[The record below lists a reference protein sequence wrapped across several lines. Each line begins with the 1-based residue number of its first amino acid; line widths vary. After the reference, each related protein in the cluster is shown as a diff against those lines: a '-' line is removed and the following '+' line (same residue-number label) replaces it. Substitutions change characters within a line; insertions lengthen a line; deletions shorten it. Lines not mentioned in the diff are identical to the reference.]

1 MNSILAVEPENRAQ
15 AYGVSMFLD
24 TYDFDSEGRWKPSSW
39 LRCLQRLGTEQCH
52 FLGFDEPWM
61 AEHGFYWVVVRMV
74 LKIDRNPMLGAIS
87 GETWHPGL
95 QGPLW
100 RRDYQLNDSSGRLGG
115 AISLWGIIDRNDRRL
130 LRPRH
135 FPQGFPILADRQAL
149 EAPPTKLH
157 SEDLPLLATRLV
169 LYSDIDSNGHANNS
183 RYAEW
188 VSDALP
194 SDMLENRWTT
204 GLQVDFRHEV
214 LLGDMVHIH
223 GAPVDEARL
232 HWHFVAHVGDNLSF
246 VARLTLSENTH

>member
-1 MNSILAVEPENRAQ
+1 MNSIHVVEPESETQ
-15 AYGVSMFLD
+15 AYGVQMFLD
-24 TYDFDSEGRWKPSSW
+24 TYDFDSHGHWKPSSW

-61 AEHGFYWVVVRMV
+61 AEHGFYWVVVRMI
-74 LKIDRNPMLGAIS
+74 LRIDRNPILGAIS

-100 RRDYQLNDSSGRLGG
+100 RRDYQLNDNGGRLGG

-130 LRPRH
+130 LRPRQ
-135 FPQGFPILADRQAL
+135 FPQGFPILAHRQAL
-149 EAPPTKLH
+149 DHSPTKLLA
-157 SEDLPLLATRLV
+157 EDLPLLMTRKV

-188 VSDALP
+188 VCDALP
-194 SDMLENRWTT
+194 PGMFIHHWAT

-214 LLGDMVHIH
+214 LLGDVVAIH
-223 GAPVDEARL
+223 GAPVDDTML
-232 HWHFVAHVGDNLSF
+232 HWHFTAHAGEQLSF
-246 VARLTLSENTH
+246 VAHLSLAKTAL